1 MFEQRNSK
9 VLCGHIHVALK
20 NEDDMQRQI
29 ILEIQNQ
36 SIKIL
41 LFKIYY

>member
-29 ILEIQNQ
+29 ILESVVDEFRRLMKEVI
-36 SIKIL
+36 
-41 LFKIYY
+41 

>member
-20 NEDDMQRQI
+20 NEDDMQHQI
-29 ILEIQNQ
+29 ILE
-36 SIKIL
+36 SVVGEFRRLMK
-41 LFKIYY
+41 KAV